1 MNQKTYKP
9 VVLAVMDGFGI
20 SLEEKANAVALAQKP
35 TLDSLDQNYP
45 FTALQA
51 SGIAVGLPWGEA
63 GNSEVGHLTMGS
75 GRIIFHH
82 LPRVISS
89 IRDGTFYENEA
100 FLKAAAHVKERGS
113 KLHLLGLVS
122 SGSVHSYID
131 HLYALMRFAEQ
142 QKIPRVFLHMIT
154 DGKDALP
161 KEGQKFLDHMAER
174 MAKEFPHITL
184 ADIVGRYYAMDR
196 DEQWERVQK
205 AYDLYTEG
213 KGVKIEGWPS
223 EYIRASYERGVTDE
237 FIEPAYV
244 ADSEGKPIGLIEDGD
259 AVIMFNFREDSMR
272 EIAHALADEA
282 FDAFPRLSMPNL
294 LVVTMTE
301 YSKDLRA
308 VAAFQPLE
316 INAPLARII
325 ADAGLKQLHIA
336 ETEKYAHVTYFFNGG
351 REKPFPNEDRV
362 LIPSLQIAHL
372 DDAPE
377 MKAVEI
383 ASKTVE
389 ELSRYDFIL
398 VNFANTDMIGHSGNI
413 EAGIKAVEIVDRA
426 VGRLMEA
433 VLEKDGVLIV
443 TGDHGNIEA
452 KRDLV
457 TGERLTEHSLNPVP
471 FYLVGRDFKFVK
483 PRSHKEVIA
492 GKREVGGILT
502 DVAPTVLE
510 LMGFRKPTE
519 MNGGSLLTSLL
530 KQISAHR

>member
-1 MNQKTYKP
+1 M
-9 VVLAVMDGFGI
+9 
-20 SLEEKANAVALAQKP
+20 
-35 TLDSLDQNYP
+35 
-45 FTALQA
+45 
-51 SGIAVGLPWGEA
+51 
-63 GNSEVGHLTMGS
+63 
-75 GRIIFHH
+75 
-82 LPRVISS
+82 
-89 IRDGTFYENEA
+89 
-100 FLKAAAHVKERGS
+100 
-113 KLHLLGLVS
+113 
-122 SGSVHSYID
+122 
-131 HLYALMRFAEQ
+131 
-142 QKIPRVFLHMIT
+142 
-154 DGKDALP
+154 
-161 KEGQKFLDHMAER
+161 
-174 MAKEFPHITL
+174 
-184 ADIVGRYYAMDR
+184 
-196 DEQWERVQK
+196 
-205 AYDLYTEG
+205 
-213 KGVKIEGWPS
+213 KIEGLPS

-433 VLEKDGVLIV
+433 VLEKDGVLII

-471 FYLVGRDFKFVK
+471 FYLVGKDFKFVK
-483 PRSHKEVIA
+483 PRSREEIIA